1 VEVDEPGVAAS
12 RTVPGPDAP
21 QHEAAASA
29 DAVVAA
35 LYQANVLA
43 LSRLAYLMLGDQA
56 SAEDVVQEAFCGSVL
71 RHRSSRR
78 AGPLDQ
84 APSLSAEAAVLG
96 SEEREEV
103 IRAVIGLP
111 HRQREVLVLRY
122 YCDLPDEQI
131 ASVMR
136 IRQSTVRSTAHRAL
150 GALGRV
156 LKETP

>member
-1 VEVDEPGVAAS
+1 
-12 RTVPGPDAP
+12 
-21 QHEAAASA
+21 
-29 DAVVAA
+29 
-35 LYQANVLA
+35 VLNGC
-43 LSRLAYLMLGDQA
+43 R
-56 SAEDVVQEAFCGSVL
+56 SVL

-111 HRQREVLVLRY
+111 SRQREVLVLRY

-150 GALGRV
+150 GALGRI
-156 LKETP
+156 LKEAP